1 LSQSVESAAGKHASD
16 RGKLRKS
23 SQEGFPRSVV
33 LFQQA
38 CCCFVY
44 LTDISISLQHLS
56 PQEEEGVQFF
66 DFSVSSLLI
75 ERTQCDGLDPC
86 AFCVDNKLE
95 CLYSKEPRRRGPPSG
110 YLRYTETRVA
120 ILEIL
125 IGLYISKLPK
135 EDGED
140 LFDPFLETAQTLQSE
155 ARICTQDVWDA
166 HKARW
171 TKNCRSAQMVEQLV
185 VSFAPF
191 TPRSSQEAPVKTL
204 LPTLNTAASSSANHH
219 RHSATT
225 SAVAQDKDDAQK
237 ANQIPF
243 TQTQRPGSLE
253 TTDDHGQLRDTP
265 SRTQLGAGP
274 LSGITLAEQQREE
287 WQASAPTCITG
298 PEPSSTIAQLAYPQ
312 SYQQDTAHLPS
323 IGLEDGLGLALGLG
337 DSREY
342 TGSYW

>member
-1 LSQSVESAAGKHASD
+1 MCN
-16 RGKLRKS
+16 
-23 SQEGFPRSVV
+23 F
-33 LFQQA
+33 
-38 CCCFVY
+38 
-44 LTDISISLQHLS
+44 
-56 PQEEEGVQFF
+56 
-66 DFSVSSLLI
+66 FSVSSLLI

-185 VSFAPF
+185 VSLAPF

-204 LPTLNTAASSSANHH
+204 LPTLNTAASGSVNHH

-237 ANQIPF
+237 ANGKSQSSANRIPF

-253 TTDDHGQLRDTP
+253 TTDDHGQLRDTS

-287 WQASAPTCITG
+287 WQVSAPTCITG